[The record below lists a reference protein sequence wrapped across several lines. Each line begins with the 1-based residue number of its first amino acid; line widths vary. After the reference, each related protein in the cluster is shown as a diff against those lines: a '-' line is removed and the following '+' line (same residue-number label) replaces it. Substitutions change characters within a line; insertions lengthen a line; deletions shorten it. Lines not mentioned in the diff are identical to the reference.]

1 MTRDE
6 TVALFLE
13 CEAKRAEAL
22 AAALAKGKDERDAEN
37 TAHQAAKAHWN
48 GWAQTMLD
56 ERKAMEADGR
66 WSRESTISD
75 WLWRA
80 ATNFSSCHFFDRRAA
95 TEVLA
100 PEFKAALI
108 KKAAE
113 PIPISLAGAPF
124 DGFVFPG
131 YALFFNAVFTN

>member
-13 CEAKRAEAL
+13 CEAKRAEAR
-22 AAALAKGKDERDAEN
+22 AAALAKGKDEHDAEN

-66 WSRESTISD
+66 WSRKSTISD

-80 ATNFSSCHFFDRRAA
+80 ATNFNSCHFFDRRAA

-100 PEFKAALI
+100 PKFKAAFI

-113 PIPISLAGAPF
+113 PVRHTHLPRRCTF
-124 DGFVFPG
+124 
-131 YALFFNAVFTN
+131 